1 MLVFGWG
8 LNMIKSLSVF
18 LPVYNEEKNLE
29 KTVVQA
35 ETVLRKNFSEWEIL
49 IVNDGSIDQTTQI
62 AQRLAAVEPRIKI
75 LNHAENRGYGAAFKS
90 GASAAKYD
98 WIAFTDADGQF
109 DFAEIELFLKVQEE
123 SNADLVIG
131 YYLNRRVPFYRKLN
145 TFFWEGL
152 VGILFGLRV
161 RDIDCAFKLFSRK
174 VVSEIEP
181 LESERGAFV
190 STEFLV
196 KAKKKGFKIREVG
209 VSHFPRQGGRGTG
222 ANLDVIVK
230 SFVDLFRLWKKLR

>member
-1 MLVFGWG
+1 MVK
-8 LNMIKSLSVF
+8 NLSVF

-29 KTVVQA
+29 KTVVQTA
-35 ETVLRKNFSEWEIL
+35 AFLRPNFSEWEII
-49 IVNDGSIDQTTQI
+49 IVNDGSSDKTSQV
-62 AQRLAAVEPRIKI
+62 AQRLALAEPRIKI
-75 LNHAENRGYGAAFKS
+75 ITHVENRGYGAAFKS
-90 GASAAKYD
+90 GIHAAKYD
-98 WIAFTDADGQF
+98 WVTFTDADGQF
-109 DFAEIELFLKVQEE
+109 DFAEISKFLKIQEE
-123 SNADLVIG
+123 SGADLVIG

-152 VGILFGLRV
+152 VRILFGLRV
-161 RDIDCAFKLFSRK
+161 RDIDCAFKLFSNR
-174 VVSEIEP
+174 VVVAVEP
-181 LESERGAFV
+181 LESERGAFI

-209 VSHFPRQGGRGTG
+209 VSHFPRQQGHGTG